1 MPKINRMWIAVLA
14 VTAAIAAL
22 VVASP
27 PAAAEDGVI
36 RIGMTLRMIVENGIK
51 YGQMTRDELLSAN
64 ASGGIN
70 GHKVEVI
77 LLDDECNAQKGV
89 ANANRFIEQDKV
101 HLIVGS
107 ICSSVTLPLVDI
119 TARAQVP
126 QISPT
131 STARPIT
138 EKGSAW
144 IFRAAASERYFAAV
158 HAKYMA
164 EHVGK
169 KVAYIYTTDA
179 AGISFVTAYQ
189 AFMKETYG
197 VEPVFAAQQQETDV
211 DFRSNLL
218 KIKSL
223 QPEVLS
229 LAGQSDAISRIVT
242 QALEVGIPR
251 KVARVSASAASNA
264 PVPETAGDAVIGLIF
279 SAAFVCTDPRPEAQ
293 AFVKLVREKYQVR
306 CPDHDFAQAYQ
317 TALIVKEALKKAD
330 LKLTDASLAA
340 DRTAIRD
347 ALAGIHDFQGV
358 VPGKINFCADPT
370 PQCRDGNRT
379 PILVEYVKGGKEYEM
394 KQLATVTFE
403 PDFGLK
409 K

>member
-1 MPKINRMWIAVLA
+1 MARSATTLA
-14 VTAAIAAL
+14 ALFTAAIISL
-22 VVASP
+22 IASP
-27 PAAAEDGVI
+27 APAAEDGVI

-51 YGQMTRDELLSAN
+51 YGQLTSAELNSIN
-64 ASGGIN
+64 DSGGIN
-70 GHKVEVI
+70 GHKVQVI
-77 LLDDECNAQKGV
+77 LLDDECNAQKGI
-89 ANANRFIEQDKV
+89 ANTNRFIEQDKV

-107 ICSSVTLPLVDI
+107 ICSSVTIPMVDV

-126 QISPT
+126 QITPT
-131 STARPIT
+131 ATARPIT

-144 IFRAAASERYFAAV
+144 IFRNSASERYFAAV
-158 HAKYMA
+158 HAKYLA
-164 EHVGK
+164 ENAGK
-169 KVAYIYTTDA
+169 KVAYLYTTDA
-179 AGISFVTAYQ
+179 AGISFVTQYQ
-189 AFMKETYG
+189 QFMKDTYQ
-197 VEPVFAAQQQETDV
+197 VEPVYSAQQQETDL

-223 QPEVLS
+223 GPDVLA
-229 LAGQSDAISRIVT
+229 LAGQSDSIARIVT

-293 AFVKLVREKYQVR
+293 AFVKLVQEKYQVR
-306 CPDHDFAQAYQ
+306 CPDHDWAQAYS
-317 TALIVKEALKKAD
+317 TAQIVKEALKRAGPK
-330 LKLTDASLAA
+330 LKLTDASLAE

-347 ALAGIHDFQGV
+347 AFASIHDFQGV
-358 VPGKINFCADPT
+358 VPGKISFCADPT

-379 PILVEYVKGGKEYEM
+379 PILVEYTKGGKDYEM
-394 KQLATVTFE
+394 KQLATVTFD

>member
-1 MPKINRMWIAVLA
+1 MARSPKI
-14 VTAAIAAL
+14 IAAL
-22 VVASP
+22 FAAAILAITGA
-27 PAAAEDGVI
+27 PAGAEDGTI
-36 RIGMTLRMIVENGIK
+36 RIGLTFRMIVENGIK
-51 YGQMTRDELLSAN
+51 YGQLTSEELN
-64 ASGGIN
+64 AVNRTGGIN
-70 GHKVEVI
+70 GHKVQVI

-101 HLIVGS
+101 HLIIGS
-107 ICSSVTLPLVDI
+107 ICSSVTLPLVDL
-119 TARAQVP
+119 TTRAQVP

-131 STARPIT
+131 STARAIT

-144 IFRAAASERYFAAV
+144 IFRTAASERYFAAV
-158 HAKYMA
+158 HAKYLA
-164 EHVGK
+164 ENAGK
-169 KVAYIYTTDA
+169 KVAYLYTTDA
-179 AGISFVTAYQ
+179 AGISFVTQYQ
-189 AFMKETYG
+189 QFMKDTYQ
-197 VEPVFAAQQQETDV
+197 VDPVFSAQQQETDV

-223 QPEVLS
+223 APDVLS

-264 PVPETAGDAVIGLIF
+264 PVPETAGDAVVGLIF

-293 AFVKLVREKYQVR
+293 AFVKMVQEKYATR
-306 CPDHDFAQAYQ
+306 CPDHDWAQAYE
-317 TALIVKEALKKAD
+317 TAQIVKAALAKAD
-330 LKLTDASLAA
+330 LKLTDASLAD
-340 DRTAIRD
+340 DRKAIRD

-379 PILVEYVKGGKEYEM
+379 PILVQYTKGGNDYEM
-394 KQLATVTFE
+394 KQLATVTFD

>member
-1 MPKINRMWIAVLA
+1 MARSATTLA
-14 VTAAIAAL
+14 ALCTAAIISL
-22 VVASP
+22 IASP
-27 PAAAEDGVI
+27 APAAEDGVI

-51 YGQMTRDELLSAN
+51 YGQLTSAELNSIN
-64 ASGGIN
+64 DSGGIK
-70 GHKVEVI
+70 GHKVQVI
-77 LLDDECNAQKGV
+77 LLDDECNAQKGI
-89 ANANRFIEQDKV
+89 ANTNRFIEQDKV

-107 ICSSVTLPLVDI
+107 ICSSVTIPMVDV

-126 QISPT
+126 QITPT
-131 STARPIT
+131 ATARPIT

-144 IFRAAASERYFAAV
+144 IFRNSASERYFAAV
-158 HAKYMA
+158 HAKYLA
-164 EHVGK
+164 ENAGK
-169 KVAYIYTTDA
+169 KVAYLYTTDA
-179 AGISFVTAYQ
+179 AGISFVTQYQ
-189 AFMKETYG
+189 QFMKDTYQI
-197 VEPVFAAQQQETDV
+197 EPVYSAQQQETDL

-223 QPEVLS
+223 GPDVLA
-229 LAGQSDAISRIVT
+229 LAGQSDSIARIVT

-279 SAAFVCTDPRPEAQ
+279 SAAFVCADPRPEAQ
-293 AFVKLVREKYQVR
+293 AFVKLVQEKYQVR
-306 CPDHDFAQAYQ
+306 CPDHDWAQAYS
-317 TALIVKEALKKAD
+317 TAQIVKEALKRAGPK
-330 LKLTDASLAA
+330 LKLTDASLAE

-347 ALAGIHDFQGV
+347 AFASIRDFQGV
-358 VPGKINFCADPT
+358 VPGKISFCADPT

-379 PILVEYVKGGKEYEM
+379 PILVEYTKGGKDYEM
-394 KQLATVTFE
+394 KQLATVTFD

>member
-1 MPKINRMWIAVLA
+1 MARSATTFAALF
-14 VTAAIAAL
+14 TAAIISLMAN
-22 VVASP
+22 
-27 PAAAEDGVI
+27 PAPAAEDGVI

-51 YGQMTRDELLSAN
+51 YGQLTSAELNSIN
-64 ASGGIN
+64 DSGGIN
-70 GHKVEVI
+70 GHKVQVI

-89 ANANRFIEQDKV
+89 ANTNRFIEQDKV

-107 ICSSVTLPLVDI
+107 ICSSVTIPMVDI

-126 QISPT
+126 QITPT
-131 STARPIT
+131 ATARPIT

-144 IFRAAASERYFAAV
+144 IFRNSASERYFAAV
-158 HAKYMA
+158 HAKYLA
-164 EHVGK
+164 EHAGK
-169 KVAYIYTTDA
+169 KVAYLYTTDA
-179 AGISFVTAYQ
+179 AGIGFVTQYQ
-189 AFMKETYG
+189 QFMKETYE
-197 VEPVFAAQQQETDV
+197 VEPVYSAQQQETDL

-223 QPEVLS
+223 SPDVLA
-229 LAGQSDAISRIVT
+229 LAGQSDAIARIVT

-293 AFVKLVREKYQVR
+293 AFVKLVQEKYQVR
-306 CPDHDFAQAYQ
+306 CPDHDWAQAYS
-317 TALIVKEALKKAD
+317 TAQIVKEALKRAGPK
-330 LKLTDASLAA
+330 LKLTEASLAE
-340 DRTAIRD
+340 DRTTIRD
-347 ALAGIHDFQGV
+347 AFASIRDFQGV
-358 VPGKINFCADPT
+358 VPGKISFCADPT

-379 PILVEYVKGGKEYEM
+379 PILVEYTKGGKDYEM
-394 KQLATVTFE
+394 KQLATVTFD

>member
-1 MPKINRMWIAVLA
+1 MARSAITLA
-14 VTAAIAAL
+14 ALFTAAIISLSAD
-22 VVASP
+22 
-27 PAAAEDGVI
+27 PAPAAEDGVI

-51 YGQMTRDELLSAN
+51 YGQLTSAELNSIN
-64 ASGGIN
+64 DNGGIN
-70 GHKVEVI
+70 GHKVQVI
-77 LLDDECNAQKGV
+77 LLDDECNAQKGI
-89 ANANRFIEQDKV
+89 ANTNRFIEQDKV

-107 ICSSVTLPLVDI
+107 ICSSVTIPMVDV

-126 QISPT
+126 QITPT
-131 STARPIT
+131 ATARPIT

-144 IFRAAASERYFAAV
+144 IFRNSASERYFAAV
-158 HAKYMA
+158 HAKYLA
-164 EHVGK
+164 ENAGK
-169 KVAYIYTTDA
+169 KVAYLYTTDA
-179 AGISFVTAYQ
+179 AGISFVTQYQQFMKDTYQ
-189 AFMKETYG
+189 A
-197 VEPVFAAQQQETDV
+197 EPVLSAQQQETDL

-223 QPEVLS
+223 SPDVLA
-229 LAGQSDAISRIVT
+229 LAGQSDSIARIVT

-293 AFVKLVREKYQVR
+293 AFVKLVQDKYQVR
-306 CPDHDFAQAYQ
+306 CPDHDWAQAYS
-317 TALIVKEALKKAD
+317 TAQIVKEALKRVGPK
-330 LKLTDASLAA
+330 LKLTDASLAE

-347 ALAGIHDFQGV
+347 AFASIQDFQGV
-358 VPGKINFCADPT
+358 VPGKISFCADPT

-379 PILVEYVKGGKEYEM
+379 PILVQYTKGGKDYEM
-394 KQLATVTFE
+394 KQLATVTFD

>member
-1 MPKINRMWIAVLA
+1 MPRSATTLA
-14 VTAAIAAL
+14 ALCTAAVISLSAN
-22 VVASP
+22 
-27 PAAAEDGVI
+27 PAPAAEDGVI

-51 YGQMTRDELLSAN
+51 YGQLTSAELNSIN
-64 ASGGIN
+64 DSGGIN
-70 GHKVEVI
+70 GHKVQVI

-89 ANANRFIEQDKV
+89 ANTNRFIEQDKV

-107 ICSSVTLPLVDI
+107 ICSSVTIPMVDI

-126 QISPT
+126 QITPT
-131 STARPIT
+131 ATARAIT

-144 IFRAAASERYFAAV
+144 IFRNSASERYFAAV
-158 HAKYMA
+158 HAKYLA
-164 EHVGK
+164 EHAGK
-169 KVAYIYTTDA
+169 KVAYLYTTDA
-179 AGISFVTAYQ
+179 AGISFVTQYQ
-189 AFMKETYG
+189 QFMKDTYE
-197 VEPVFAAQQQETDV
+197 VEPLFSAQQQETDL

-223 QPEVLS
+223 SPDVLA
-229 LAGQSDAISRIVT
+229 LAGQSDAIARIVT

-293 AFVKLVREKYQVR
+293 AFVKLVQEKYQVR
-306 CPDHDFAQAYQ
+306 CPDHDWAQAYS
-317 TALIVKEALKKAD
+317 TAQIVKEALKRAGPN
-330 LKLTDASLAA
+330 LKLTDASLAE

-347 ALAGIHDFQGV
+347 AFASIRDFQGV
-358 VPGKINFCADPT
+358 VPGKISFCADPT

-379 PILVEYVKGGKEYEM
+379 PILVEYTKGGKDYEM
-394 KQLATVTFE
+394 KQLATVTFD

>member
-1 MPKINRMWIAVLA
+1 MPRSATTLAVLCTVA
-14 VTAAIAAL
+14 VISLSAN
-22 VVASP
+22 
-27 PAAAEDGVI
+27 PAPAAEDGVI

-51 YGQMTRDELLSAN
+51 YGQLTSAELNSIN
-64 ASGGIN
+64 DSGGIN
-70 GHKVEVI
+70 GHKVQVI

-89 ANANRFIEQDKV
+89 ANTNRFIEQDKV

-107 ICSSVTLPLVDI
+107 ICSSVTIPMVDI

-126 QISPT
+126 QITPT
-131 STARPIT
+131 ATARAIT

-144 IFRAAASERYFAAV
+144 IFRNSASERYFAAV
-158 HAKYMA
+158 HAKYLA
-164 EHVGK
+164 EHAGK
-169 KVAYIYTTDA
+169 KVAYLYTTDA
-179 AGISFVTAYQ
+179 AGISFVTQYQ
-189 AFMKETYG
+189 QFMKDTYE
-197 VEPVFAAQQQETDV
+197 VEPLFSAQQQETDL

-223 QPEVLS
+223 SPDVLA
-229 LAGQSDAISRIVT
+229 LAGQSDAIARIVT
-242 QALEVGIPR
+242 QALEVGIPP

-293 AFVKLVREKYQVR
+293 AFVKLVQEKYQVR
-306 CPDHDFAQAYQ
+306 CPDHDWAQAYS
-317 TALIVKEALKKAD
+317 TAQIVKEALKRAGPK
-330 LKLTDASLAA
+330 LKLTDASLAE

-347 ALAGIHDFQGV
+347 AFASIRDFQGV
-358 VPGKINFCADPT
+358 VPGKISFCADPT

-379 PILVEYVKGGKEYEM
+379 PILVEYTKGGKDYEM
-394 KQLATVTFE
+394 KQLATVTFD

>member
-1 MPKINRMWIAVLA
+1 MPRSATTLA
-14 VTAAIAAL
+14 ALFTAAISSLVAA
-22 VVASP
+22 
-27 PAAAEDGVI
+27 PAPAAEDGVI

-51 YGQMTRDELLSAN
+51 YGQLTSAELNSIN
-64 ASGGIN
+64 DSGGIN
-70 GHKVEVI
+70 GHKVQVI

-89 ANANRFIEQDKV
+89 ANTNRFIEQDKV

-107 ICSSVTLPLVDI
+107 ICSSVTLPMVDI

-126 QISPT
+126 QITPT
-131 STARPIT
+131 ATARAIT

-144 IFRAAASERYFAAV
+144 IFRNSASERYFAAV
-158 HAKYMA
+158 HAKYLA
-164 EHVGK
+164 EHAGK
-169 KVAYIYTTDA
+169 KVAYLYTTDA
-179 AGISFVTAYQ
+179 AGASFVTQYQ
-189 AFMKETYG
+189 QFMKDTYQ
-197 VEPVFAAQQQETDV
+197 VEPVFSAQQQETDL
-211 DFRSNLL
+211 DFRANLL

-223 QPEVLS
+223 SPDVLA
-229 LAGQSDAISRIVT
+229 LAGQSDSIARIVT

-293 AFVKLVREKYQVR
+293 AFVKLVQEKYQVR
-306 CPDHDFAQAYQ
+306 CPDHDWAQAYS
-317 TALIVKEALKKAD
+317 TAQIVKEALKRAGPK
-330 LKLTDASLAA
+330 LKLTDASLTE

-347 ALAGIHDFQGV
+347 AFSSIRDFQGV
-358 VPGKINFCADPT
+358 VPGKISFCADPT

-379 PILVEYVKGGKEYEM
+379 PILVEYTKGGKDYEM
-394 KQLATVTFE
+394 KQLATVTFD

>member
-1 MPKINRMWIAVLA
+1 MPRLA
-14 VTAAIAAL
+14 TTLAAL
-22 VVASP
+22 FTAVIISSMAD
-27 PAAAEDGVI
+27 PAPAAEDGVI

-51 YGQMTRDELLSAN
+51 YGQLTSAELNSIN
-64 ASGGIN
+64 DSGGIN
-70 GHKVEVI
+70 GHKVQVI

-89 ANANRFIEQDKV
+89 ANTNRFIEQDKV

-107 ICSSVTLPLVDI
+107 ICSSVTIPMVDI

-126 QISPT
+126 QITPT
-131 STARPIT
+131 ATARPIT

-144 IFRAAASERYFAAV
+144 IFRNSASERYFAAV
-158 HAKYMA
+158 HAKYLA
-164 EHVGK
+164 EHAGK
-169 KVAYIYTTDA
+169 KVAYLCTTDA
-179 AGISFVTAYQ
+179 AGISFVTQYQ
-189 AFMKETYG
+189 QYMKDTYE
-197 VEPVFAAQQQETDV
+197 VDPVFSAQQQETDL

-223 QPEVLS
+223 GPDVLA
-229 LAGQSDAISRIVT
+229 LAGQSDAIARIVT

-293 AFVKLVREKYQVR
+293 AFVKLVQEKYQVR
-306 CPDHDFAQAYQ
+306 CPDHDWAQAYS
-317 TALIVKEALKKAD
+317 TAQIVKEALKRAGPN
-330 LKLTDASLAA
+330 LKLTDASLAE

-347 ALAGIHDFQGV
+347 AFASIHDFQGV
-358 VPGKINFCADPT
+358 VPGKISFCADPT

-379 PILVEYVKGGKEYEM
+379 PILVEYTKGGKDYEM
-394 KQLATVTFE
+394 KQLATVTFD

>member
-1 MPKINRMWIAVLA
+1 MRRSASILCVLS
-14 VTAAIAAL
+14 TAAIICL
-22 VVASP
+22 MASP
-27 PAAAEDGVI
+27 APAAEDGVI

-51 YGQMTRDELLSAN
+51 YGQLTLAELNSIN
-64 ASGGIN
+64 DSGGIN
-70 GHKVEVI
+70 GHKVQVI

-89 ANANRFIEQDKV
+89 ANTNRFIEQDKV

-107 ICSSVTLPLVDI
+107 ICSSVTLPMVDI

-126 QISPT
+126 QITPT
-131 STARPIT
+131 ATARAIT

-144 IFRAAASERYFAAV
+144 IFRNSASERYFAAV
-158 HAKYMA
+158 HAKYLA
-164 EHVGK
+164 EHAGK
-169 KVAYIYTTDA
+169 KVAYLYTTDA
-179 AGISFVTAYQ
+179 AGISFVTQYQ
-189 AFMKETYG
+189 QYMKDTYE
-197 VEPVFAAQQQETDV
+197 VDPVFSAQQQETDL

-223 QPEVLS
+223 GPDVLA
-229 LAGQSDAISRIVT
+229 LAGQSDAIARIVT

-293 AFVKLVREKYQVR
+293 AFVKLVQEKYQVR
-306 CPDHDFAQAYQ
+306 CPDHDWAQAYS
-317 TALIVKEALKKAD
+317 TAQIVKEALKRAGPN
-330 LKLTDASLAA
+330 LKLTDASLAE

-347 ALAGIHDFQGV
+347 AFASIHDFQGV
-358 VPGKINFCADPT
+358 VPGKISFCADPT

-379 PILVEYVKGGKEYEM
+379 PILVEYTKGGKDYEM
-394 KQLATVTFE
+394 KQLATVTFD

>member
-1 MPKINRMWIAVLA
+1 MRRAASILGALSTAVISCLMA
-14 VTAAIAAL
+14 NPA
-22 VVASP
+22 
-27 PAAAEDGVI
+27 PAAEEGVI

-51 YGQMTRDELLSAN
+51 YGQLTLAELN
-64 ASGGIN
+64 AINDSGGIN
-70 GHKVEVI
+70 GHKVQVI

-89 ANANRFIEQDKV
+89 ANTNRFIEQDKV

-107 ICSSVTLPLVDI
+107 ICSSVTLPMVDI

-126 QISPT
+126 QITPT
-131 STARPIT
+131 ATARAIT

-144 IFRAAASERYFAAV
+144 IFRNSASERYFAAV
-158 HAKYMA
+158 HAKYLA
-164 EHVGK
+164 EHAGK
-169 KVAYIYTTDA
+169 KVAYLYTTDA
-179 AGISFVTAYQ
+179 AGISFVTQYQ
-189 AFMKETYG
+189 QYMKDTYE
-197 VEPVFAAQQQETDV
+197 VDPVFSAQQQETDL

-223 QPEVLS
+223 GPDVLA
-229 LAGQSDAISRIVT
+229 LAGQSDAIARIVT

-293 AFVKLVREKYQVR
+293 AFVKLVQEKYQVR
-306 CPDHDFAQAYQ
+306 CPDHDWAQAYS
-317 TALIVKEALKKAD
+317 TAQIVKEALKRAGPK
-330 LKLTDASLAA
+330 LKLTDASLAE

-347 ALAGIHDFQGV
+347 AFASIHDFQGV
-358 VPGKINFCADPT
+358 VPGKISFCADPT

-379 PILVEYVKGGKEYEM
+379 PILVEYTKGGKDYEM
-394 KQLATVTFE
+394 KQLATVTFD

>member
-1 MPKINRMWIAVLA
+1 MRRAASILGALSTAVISCLMA
-14 VTAAIAAL
+14 NPA
-22 VVASP
+22 
-27 PAAAEDGVI
+27 PAAEEGVI

-51 YGQMTRDELLSAN
+51 YGQLTLAELN
-64 ASGGIN
+64 AINDSGGIN
-70 GHKVEVI
+70 GHKVQVI

-89 ANANRFIEQDKV
+89 ANTNRFIEQDKV

-107 ICSSVTLPLVDI
+107 ICSSVTLPMVDI

-126 QISPT
+126 QITPT
-131 STARPIT
+131 ATARAIT

-144 IFRAAASERYFAAV
+144 IFRNSASERYFAAV
-158 HAKYMA
+158 HAKYLA
-164 EHVGK
+164 EHAGK
-169 KVAYIYTTDA
+169 KVAYLYTTDA
-179 AGISFVTAYQ
+179 AGISFVTQYQ
-189 AFMKETYG
+189 QYMKDTYE
-197 VEPVFAAQQQETDV
+197 VDPVFSAQQQETDL

-223 QPEVLS
+223 GPDVLA
-229 LAGQSDAISRIVT
+229 LAGQSDAIARIVT

-293 AFVKLVREKYQVR
+293 AFVKLVQEKYQDC
-306 CPDHDFAQAYQ
+306 CPDHDWAQAYS
-317 TALIVKEALKKAD
+317 TAQIVKEALKRAGPK
-330 LKLTDASLAA
+330 LKLTDASLAE

-347 ALAGIHDFQGV
+347 AFASIHDFQGV
-358 VPGKINFCADPT
+358 VPGKVSFCADPT
-370 PQCRDGNRT
+370 AQCRDGNRT
-379 PILVEYVKGGKEYEM
+379 PILVEYTKGGKDYEM
-394 KQLATVTFE
+394 KQLATVTFD

>member
-1 MPKINRMWIAVLA
+1 MPRSATTLA
-14 VTAAIAAL
+14 ALFTAAVISLSAN
-22 VVASP
+22 
-27 PAAAEDGVI
+27 PAPAAEDGVI

-51 YGQMTRDELLSAN
+51 YGQLTSAELNSIN
-64 ASGGIN
+64 DSGGIN
-70 GHKVEVI
+70 GHKVQVI

-89 ANANRFIEQDKV
+89 ANTNRFIEQDKV

-107 ICSSVTLPLVDI
+107 ICSSVTLPMVDI

-126 QISPT
+126 QITPT
-131 STARPIT
+131 ATARAIT

-144 IFRAAASERYFAAV
+144 IFRNSASERYFAAV
-158 HAKYMA
+158 HAKYLA
-164 EHVGK
+164 EHAGK
-169 KVAYIYTTDA
+169 KVAYLYTTDA
-179 AGISFVTAYQ
+179 AGISFVTQYQ
-189 AFMKETYG
+189 QFMKDTYE
-197 VEPVFAAQQQETDV
+197 VEPLFSAQQQETDL

-223 QPEVLS
+223 SPDVLA
-229 LAGQSDAISRIVT
+229 LAGQSDAIARIVT
-242 QALEVGIPR
+242 QALEVGIPP

-293 AFVKLVREKYQVR
+293 AFVKLVQEKYQVR
-306 CPDHDFAQAYQ
+306 CPDHDWAQAYS
-317 TALIVKEALKKAD
+317 TAQIVKEALKRAGPK
-330 LKLTDASLAA
+330 LKLTDASLAE

-347 ALAGIHDFQGV
+347 AFASIRDFQGV
-358 VPGKINFCADPT
+358 VPGKISFCADPT

-379 PILVEYVKGGKEYEM
+379 PILVEYTKGGKDYEM
-394 KQLATVTFE
+394 KQLATVTFD

>member
-1 MPKINRMWIAVLA
+1 MPRSTTNIAA
-14 VTAAIAAL
+14 VFAAAIISLSANPA
-22 VVASP
+22 
-27 PAAAEDGVI
+27 AAAEDGVI

-51 YGQMTRDELLSAN
+51 YGQLTLAELKSIN
-64 ASGGIN
+64 DSGGIN
-70 GHKVEVI
+70 GHKVQVT

-89 ANANRFIEQDKV
+89 ANTNRFIEQDKV

-107 ICSSVTLPLVDI
+107 ICSSVTLPMVDI

-126 QISPT
+126 QITPT
-131 STARPIT
+131 ATARAIT

-144 IFRAAASERYFAAV
+144 IFRNSASERYFAAV
-158 HAKYMA
+158 HAKYLA
-164 EHVGK
+164 EHAGK
-169 KVAYIYTTDA
+169 KVAYLYTTDA
-179 AGISFVTAYQ
+179 AGSSFVTQYQ
-189 AFMKETYG
+189 QFMKDTYE
-197 VEPVFAAQQQETDV
+197 VEPVFSAQQQETDL

-223 QPEVLS
+223 SPDVLA
-229 LAGQSDAISRIVT
+229 LAGQSDAIARIVT

-293 AFVKLVREKYQVR
+293 AFVKLVQEKYQVR
-306 CPDHDFAQAYQ
+306 CPDHDWAQAYS
-317 TALIVKEALKKAD
+317 TAQIVKEALKRAGPK
-330 LKLTDASLAA
+330 LKLTDASLAE

-347 ALAGIHDFQGV
+347 AFAGIRDFQGV
-358 VPGKINFCADPT
+358 VPGKISFCADPT

-379 PILVEYVKGGKEYEM
+379 PILVEYTKGGKDYEM
-394 KQLATVTFE
+394 KQLATVTFD

>member
-1 MPKINRMWIAVLA
+1 MARLLAVLA
-14 VTAAIAAL
+14 AVA
-22 VVASP
+22 VVVLPVLSG
-27 PAAAEDGVI
+27 PAMAEDGVI
-36 RIGMTLRMIVENGIK
+36 RIGMTLRMIVENGLK
-51 YGQMTRDELLSAN
+51 YGRLTYEELDGLN
-64 ASGGIN
+64 KTGGIN
-70 GHKVEVI
+70 GHKLQVI

-89 ANANRFIEQDKV
+89 ANANRFIEQDRV
-101 HLIVGS
+101 HLIIGS
-107 ICSSVTLPLVDI
+107 ICSSVTLPMVDL

-131 STARPIT
+131 STARAIT

-144 IFRAAASERYFAAV
+144 IFRTAASERYFAAV
-158 HAKYMA
+158 HAKYLS
-164 EHVGK
+164 EHAGK
-169 KVAYIYTTDA
+169 KVAYLYTTDA
-179 AGISFVTAYQ
+179 AGTSFVTQYQ
-189 AFMKETYG
+189 QFMKDTYQ
-197 VEPVFAAQQQETDV
+197 VDPIFSAQQQETDV

-223 QPEVLS
+223 GPEVLA
-229 LAGQSDAISRIVT
+229 LAGQSDAISRIIT

-293 AFVKLVREKYQVR
+293 AFVKMVQEKYATR
-306 CPDHDFAQAYQ
+306 CPDHDWAQAYE
-317 TALIVKEALKKAD
+317 TAQIVKAALAKAN
-330 LKLTDASLAA
+330 LKLTDGSLAE

-347 ALAGIHDFQGV
+347 ALAGIRDFQGV

-379 PILVEYVKGGKEYEM
+379 PILVEYTKGGKDYEM
-394 KQLATVTFE
+394 KQLATVTFD

>member
-1 MPKINRMWIAVLA
+1 MARSATTLA
-14 VTAAIAAL
+14 ALFTAAIISL
-22 VVASP
+22 IASP
-27 PAAAEDGVI
+27 APAAEDGVI

-51 YGQMTRDELLSAN
+51 YGQLTSAELNSIN
-64 ASGGIN
+64 DSGGIN
-70 GHKVEVI
+70 GHKVQVI
-77 LLDDECNAQKGV
+77 LLDDECNAQKGI
-89 ANANRFIEQDKV
+89 ANTNRFIEQDKV

-107 ICSSVTLPLVDI
+107 ICSSVTIPMVDV

-126 QISPT
+126 QITPT
-131 STARPIT
+131 ATARPIT

-144 IFRAAASERYFAAV
+144 IFRNSASERYFAAV
-158 HAKYMA
+158 HAKYLA
-164 EHVGK
+164 ENAGK
-169 KVAYIYTTDA
+169 KVAYLYTTDA
-179 AGISFVTAYQ
+179 AGISFVTQYQ
-189 AFMKETYG
+189 QFMKDTYQ
-197 VEPVFAAQQQETDV
+197 VEPVYSAQQQETDL

-223 QPEVLS
+223 GPDVLA
-229 LAGQSDAISRIVT
+229 LAGQSDSIARIVT

-293 AFVKLVREKYQVR
+293 AFVKLVQEKYQVR
-306 CPDHDFAQAYQ
+306 CPDHDWAQAYS
-317 TALIVKEALKKAD
+317 TAQIVKEALKRAGPK
-330 LKLTDASLAA
+330 LKLTDASLAE

-347 ALAGIHDFQGV
+347 AFAGIHDFQGV
-358 VPGKINFCADPT
+358 VPGKISFCADPT

-379 PILVEYVKGGKEYEM
+379 PILVEYTKGGKDYEM
-394 KQLATVTFE
+394 KQLATVTFD

>member
-1 MPKINRMWIAVLA
+1 MPRSATTLA
-14 VTAAIAAL
+14 ALFTAAVISLSAN
-22 VVASP
+22 
-27 PAAAEDGVI
+27 PAPAAEDGVI

-51 YGQMTRDELLSAN
+51 YGQLTLAELN
-64 ASGGIN
+64 AINDSGGIN
-70 GHKVEVI
+70 GHKVQVT

-89 ANANRFIEQDKV
+89 ANTNRFIEQDKV

-107 ICSSVTLPLVDI
+107 ICSSVTLPMVDI

-126 QISPT
+126 QITPT
-131 STARPIT
+131 ATARAIT

-144 IFRAAASERYFAAV
+144 IFRNSASERYFAAV
-158 HAKYMA
+158 HAKYLA
-164 EHVGK
+164 EHAGK
-169 KVAYIYTTDA
+169 KVAYLYTTDA
-179 AGISFVTAYQ
+179 AGSSFVTQYQ
-189 AFMKETYG
+189 QFMKDTYE
-197 VEPVFAAQQQETDV
+197 VDPVFSAQQQETDL

-218 KIKSL
+218 KVKSL
-223 QPEVLS
+223 SPDVLA
-229 LAGQSDAISRIVT
+229 LAGQSDAIARIVT

-293 AFVKLVREKYQVR
+293 AFVKLVQEKYQVR
-306 CPDHDFAQAYQ
+306 CPDHDWAQAYS
-317 TALIVKEALKKAD
+317 TAQIVKEALKRAGPK
-330 LKLTDASLAA
+330 LKLTDASLAE
-340 DRTAIRD
+340 DRAAIRD
-347 ALAGIHDFQGV
+347 AFAGIRDFQGV
-358 VPGKINFCADPT
+358 VPGKISFCADPT

-379 PILVEYVKGGKEYEM
+379 PILVEYTKGGKDYEM
-394 KQLATVTFE
+394 KQLATVTFD

>member
-1 MPKINRMWIAVLA
+1 MAQKTNILAGLIGAAVL
-14 VTAAIAAL
+14 VLAAPCA
-22 VVASP
+22 

-51 YGQMTRDELLSAN
+51 YGQMTRDELLSVN
-64 ASGGIN
+64 AAGGIN

-101 HLIVGS
+101 HLIIGS

-119 TARAQVP
+119 TARAGVP

-131 STARPIT
+131 STARAIT

-158 HAKYMA
+158 HAKYLA
-164 EHVGK
+164 ENVGK
-169 KVAYIYTTDA
+169 KVAYLYTTDA
-179 AGISFVTAYQ
+179 AGISFATAYQ
-189 AFMKETYG
+189 AFMKETYS
-197 VEPVFAAQQQETDV
+197 VEPLFSAQQQETDA

-223 QPEVLS
+223 QPEVLA
-229 LAGQSDAISRIVT
+229 LAGQSDAISRIIT

-293 AFVKLVREKYQVR
+293 AFVKLVLEKYQVR

-317 TALIVKEALKKAD
+317 TALIVKAALAKAD
-330 LKLTDASLAA
+330 LKLTEASLAA

-347 ALAGIHDFQGV
+347 ALAGIHDFTGV

>member
-1 MPKINRMWIAVLA
+1 MPRSAKITLLV
-14 VTAAIAAL
+14 AAL
-22 VVASP
+22 FGLSINVAR
-27 PAAAEDGVI
+27 AEDGVI

-51 YGQMTRDELLSAN
+51 YGQMTRDELLGIN
-64 ASGGIN
+64 AAGGIN

-119 TARAQVP
+119 TARAGVP

-158 HAKYMA
+158 HAKYLA
-164 EHVGK
+164 ENVGK
-169 KVAYIYTTDA
+169 KVAYLYTTDA

-189 AFMKETYG
+189 AFMKDTYG
-197 VEPVFAAQQQETDV
+197 VDPVFTAQQQETDV

-223 QPEVLS
+223 QPEVLA

-242 QALEVGIPR
+242 QALETGIPR

-264 PVPETAGDAVIGLIF
+264 PVPETAGDAVVGLIF

-317 TALIVKEALKKAD
+317 TALIVKAALAKAD

-347 ALAGIHDFQGV
+347 ALAGIRDFQGV

-379 PILVEYVKGGKEYEM
+379 PILVEYVKGGKDYEM
-394 KQLATVTFE
+394 KQLATVTFD

>member
-1 MPKINRMWIAVLA
+1 MRRSASILGVLS
-14 VTAAIAAL
+14 TAAIICL
-22 VVASP
+22 MASP
-27 PAAAEDGVI
+27 APAAEDGVI

-51 YGQMTRDELLSAN
+51 YGQLTLAELNSIN
-64 ASGGIN
+64 DSGGIN
-70 GHKVEVI
+70 GHKVQVI

-89 ANANRFIEQDKV
+89 ANTNRFIEQDKV

-107 ICSSVTLPLVDI
+107 ICSSVTLPMVDI

-126 QISPT
+126 QITPT
-131 STARPIT
+131 ATARAIT

-144 IFRAAASERYFAAV
+144 IFRNSASERYFAAV
-158 HAKYMA
+158 HAKYLA
-164 EHVGK
+164 EHAGK
-169 KVAYIYTTDA
+169 KVAYLYTTDA
-179 AGISFVTAYQ
+179 AGISFVTQYQ
-189 AFMKETYG
+189 QYMKDTYE
-197 VEPVFAAQQQETDV
+197 VDPVFSAQQQETDL

-223 QPEVLS
+223 GPDVLA
-229 LAGQSDAISRIVT
+229 LAGQSDAIARIVT
-242 QALEVGIPR
+242 HALEVGIPR
-251 KVARVSASAASNA
+251 NVARVSASAASNA

-293 AFVKLVREKYQVR
+293 AFVKLVQEKYQVR
-306 CPDHDFAQAYQ
+306 CPDHDWAQAYS
-317 TALIVKEALKKAD
+317 TAQIVKEALKRAGPN
-330 LKLTDASLAA
+330 LKLTDASLAE

-347 ALAGIHDFQGV
+347 AFASIHDFQGV
-358 VPGKINFCADPT
+358 VPGKISFCADPT

-379 PILVEYVKGGKEYEM
+379 PILVEYTKGGKDYEM
-394 KQLATVTFE
+394 KQLATVTFD

>member
-1 MPKINRMWIAVLA
+1 MARSATILA
-14 VTAAIAAL
+14 ALFTAAIISL
-22 VVASP
+22 MTN
-27 PAAAEDGVI
+27 PAPAAEDGVI

-51 YGQMTRDELLSAN
+51 YGQLTSAELNSIN
-64 ASGGIN
+64 DSGGIN
-70 GHKVEVI
+70 GHKVQVI

-89 ANANRFIEQDKV
+89 ANTNRFIEQDRV

-107 ICSSVTLPLVDI
+107 ICSSVTIPMVDI

-126 QISPT
+126 QITPT
-131 STARPIT
+131 ATARPIT

-144 IFRAAASERYFAAV
+144 IFRNSASERYFAAV
-158 HAKYMA
+158 HAKYLA
-164 EHVGK
+164 EHAGK
-169 KVAYIYTTDA
+169 KVAYLYTTDA
-179 AGISFVTAYQ
+179 AGISFVTQYQ
-189 AFMKETYG
+189 QFMKETYE
-197 VEPVFAAQQQETDV
+197 VEPVYSAQQQETDL

-223 QPEVLS
+223 SPDVLA
-229 LAGQSDAISRIVT
+229 LAGQSDAIARIVT

-293 AFVKLVREKYQVR
+293 AFVKLVQEKYQVR
-306 CPDHDFAQAYQ
+306 CPDHDWAQAYS
-317 TALIVKEALKKAD
+317 TAQIVKEALKRAGPK
-330 LKLTDASLAA
+330 LKLTDASLAE

-347 ALAGIHDFQGV
+347 AFAGIRDFQGV
-358 VPGKINFCADPT
+358 VPGKISFCADPT

-379 PILVEYVKGGKEYEM
+379 PILVEYTKGGKDYEM
-394 KQLATVTFE
+394 KQLATVTFD

>member
-1 MPKINRMWIAVLA
+1 MARSPKI
-14 VTAAIAAL
+14 IAAL
-22 VVASP
+22 FAAAILATTGASVG
-27 PAAAEDGVI
+27 AEDGTI
-36 RIGMTLRMIVENGIK
+36 RIGLTFRMIVENGIK
-51 YGQMTRDELLSAN
+51 YGQLTSEELN
-64 ASGGIN
+64 AVNRTGGIN
-70 GHKVEVI
+70 GHKVQVI

-101 HLIVGS
+101 HLIIGS
-107 ICSSVTLPLVDI
+107 ICSSVTLPLVDL
-119 TARAQVP
+119 TTRAQVP

-131 STARPIT
+131 STARAIT

-144 IFRAAASERYFAAV
+144 IFRTAASERYFAAV
-158 HAKYMA
+158 HAKYLA
-164 EHVGK
+164 ENVGK
-169 KVAYIYTTDA
+169 KVAYLYTTDA
-179 AGISFVTAYQ
+179 AGISFVTQYQ
-189 AFMKETYG
+189 QFMKDTYQ
-197 VEPVFAAQQQETDV
+197 VDPVFSAQQQETDV

-223 QPEVLS
+223 TPDVLS

-242 QALEVGIPR
+242 QAREVGIPR

-264 PVPETAGDAVIGLIF
+264 PVPETAGDAVVGLIF

-293 AFVKLVREKYQVR
+293 AFVKMVQEKYATR
-306 CPDHDFAQAYQ
+306 CPDHDWAQAYE
-317 TALIVKEALKKAD
+317 TAQIVKAALAKAD
-330 LKLTDASLAA
+330 LKLTDASLAD
-340 DRTAIRD
+340 DRKAIRD
-347 ALAGIHDFQGV
+347 ALAEIHDFQGV

-379 PILVEYVKGGKEYEM
+379 PILVQYTKGGKDYEM
-394 KQLATVTFE
+394 KQLATVTFD

>member
-1 MPKINRMWIAVLA
+1 MRRSASILCVLS
-14 VTAAIAAL
+14 TAAIICL
-22 VVASP
+22 MASP
-27 PAAAEDGVI
+27 APAAEDGVI

-51 YGQMTRDELLSAN
+51 YGQLTLAELNSIN
-64 ASGGIN
+64 DSGGIN
-70 GHKVEVI
+70 GHKVQVI

-89 ANANRFIEQDKV
+89 ANTNRFIEQDKV

-107 ICSSVTLPLVDI
+107 ICSSVTLPMVDI

-126 QISPT
+126 QITPT
-131 STARPIT
+131 ATARAIT

-144 IFRAAASERYFAAV
+144 IFRNSASERYFAAV
-158 HAKYMA
+158 HAKYLA
-164 EHVGK
+164 EHAGK
-169 KVAYIYTTDA
+169 KVAYLYTTDA
-179 AGISFVTAYQ
+179 AGISFVTQYQ
-189 AFMKETYG
+189 QYMKDTYE
-197 VEPVFAAQQQETDV
+197 VDPVFSAQQQETDL

-223 QPEVLS
+223 GPDVLA
-229 LAGQSDAISRIVT
+229 LAGQSDAIARIVT

-293 AFVKLVREKYQVR
+293 AFVKLVQEKYQVR
-306 CPDHDFAQAYQ
+306 CPDHDWAQAYS
-317 TALIVKEALKKAD
+317 TAQIVKEALKRAGPK
-330 LKLTDASLAA
+330 LKLTDASLAE

-347 ALAGIHDFQGV
+347 AFASIHDFQGV
-358 VPGKINFCADPT
+358 VPGKISFCADPT

-379 PILVEYVKGGKEYEM
+379 PILVEYTKGGKDYEM
-394 KQLATVTFE
+394 KQLATVTFD

>member
-1 MPKINRMWIAVLA
+1 M
-14 VTAAIAAL
+14 
-22 VVASP
+22 ASP
-27 PAAAEDGVI
+27 APAAEDGVI

-51 YGQMTRDELLSAN
+51 YGQLTLAELNSIN
-64 ASGGIN
+64 DSGGIN
-70 GHKVEVI
+70 GHKVQVI

-89 ANANRFIEQDKV
+89 ANTNRFIEQDKV

-107 ICSSVTLPLVDI
+107 ICSSVTLPMVDI

-126 QISPT
+126 QITPT
-131 STARPIT
+131 ATARAIT

-144 IFRAAASERYFAAV
+144 IFRNSASERYFAAV
-158 HAKYMA
+158 HAKYLA
-164 EHVGK
+164 EHAGK
-169 KVAYIYTTDA
+169 KVAYLYTTDA
-179 AGISFVTAYQ
+179 AGISFVTQYQ
-189 AFMKETYG
+189 QYMKDTYE
-197 VEPVFAAQQQETDV
+197 VDPVFSAQQQETDL

-223 QPEVLS
+223 GPDVLA
-229 LAGQSDAISRIVT
+229 LAGQSDAIARIVT

-293 AFVKLVREKYQVR
+293 AFVKLVQEKYQVR
-306 CPDHDFAQAYQ
+306 CPDHDWAQAYS
-317 TALIVKEALKKAD
+317 TAQIVKEALKRAGPN
-330 LKLTDASLAA
+330 LKLTDASLAE

-347 ALAGIHDFQGV
+347 AFASIHDFQGV
-358 VPGKINFCADPT
+358 VPGKISFCADPT

-379 PILVEYVKGGKEYEM
+379 PILVEYTKGGKDYEM
-394 KQLATVTFE
+394 KQLATVTFD

>member
-1 MPKINRMWIAVLA
+1 MRRSASILGVLS
-14 VTAAIAAL
+14 TAAIICL
-22 VVASP
+22 MASP
-27 PAAAEDGVI
+27 APAAEDGVI

-51 YGQMTRDELLSAN
+51 YGQLTLAELNSIN
-64 ASGGIN
+64 DSGGIN
-70 GHKVEVI
+70 GHKVQVI

-89 ANANRFIEQDKV
+89 ANTNRFIEQDKV

-107 ICSSVTLPLVDI
+107 ICSSVTLPMVDI

-126 QISPT
+126 QITPT
-131 STARPIT
+131 ATARAIT

-144 IFRAAASERYFAAV
+144 IFRNSASERYFAAV
-158 HAKYMA
+158 HAKYLA
-164 EHVGK
+164 EHAGK
-169 KVAYIYTTDA
+169 KVAYLYTTDA
-179 AGISFVTAYQ
+179 AGISFVTQYQ
-189 AFMKETYG
+189 QYMKDTYE
-197 VEPVFAAQQQETDV
+197 VDPVFSAQQQETDL

-223 QPEVLS
+223 SPDVLA
-229 LAGQSDAISRIVT
+229 LAGQSDAIARIVT

-293 AFVKLVREKYQVR
+293 AFVKLVQEKYQVR
-306 CPDHDFAQAYQ
+306 CPDHDWAQAYS
-317 TALIVKEALKKAD
+317 TAQIVKEALKRAGPK
-330 LKLTDASLAA
+330 LKLTDASLAE

-347 ALAGIHDFQGV
+347 AFASIHDFQGV
-358 VPGKINFCADPT
+358 VPGKISFCADPT

-379 PILVEYVKGGKEYEM
+379 PILVEYTKGGKDYEM
-394 KQLATVTFE
+394 KQLATVTFD
-403 PDFGLK
+403 PDFGLRK
-409 K
+409 

>member
-1 MPKINRMWIAVLA
+1 MARLPTI
-14 VTAAIAAL
+14 IAAL
-22 VVASP
+22 FAAAILAKTGA
-27 PAAAEDGVI
+27 PAGAEDGTI
-36 RIGMTLRMIVENGIK
+36 RIGVTFRMIVENGIK
-51 YGQMTRDELLSAN
+51 YGQLTSEELN
-64 ASGGIN
+64 AVNRTGGIN
-70 GHKVEVI
+70 GHKVQVI

-101 HLIVGS
+101 HLIIGS
-107 ICSSVTLPLVDI
+107 ICSSVTLPLVDL
-119 TARAQVP
+119 TTRAQVP

-131 STARPIT
+131 STARAIT

-144 IFRAAASERYFAAV
+144 IFRTAASERYFAAV
-158 HAKYMA
+158 HAKYLA
-164 EHVGK
+164 ENVGK
-169 KVAYIYTTDA
+169 KVAYLYTTDA
-179 AGISFVTAYQ
+179 AGISFVTQYQ
-189 AFMKETYG
+189 QFMKDTYQ
-197 VEPVFAAQQQETDV
+197 VDPVFSAQQQETDV

-223 QPEVLS
+223 APDVLS

-264 PVPETAGDAVIGLIF
+264 PVPETAGDAVVGLIF

-293 AFVKLVREKYQVR
+293 AFVKMVQEKYATR
-306 CPDHDFAQAYQ
+306 CPDHDWAQAYE
-317 TALIVKEALKKAD
+317 TAQIVKAALARAD
-330 LKLTDASLAA
+330 LKLTEASLAD
-340 DRTAIRD
+340 DRKAIRD

-379 PILVEYVKGGKEYEM
+379 PILVQYTKGGKDYEM
-394 KQLATVTFE
+394 KQLATVTFD

>member
-1 MPKINRMWIAVLA
+1 MRRSASILGVLS
-14 VTAAIAAL
+14 TAAIICL
-22 VVASP
+22 MASP
-27 PAAAEDGVI
+27 APAAEDGVI

-51 YGQMTRDELLSAN
+51 YGQLTLAELNSIN
-64 ASGGIN
+64 DSGGIN
-70 GHKVEVI
+70 GHKVQVI

-89 ANANRFIEQDKV
+89 ANTNRFIEQDKV

-107 ICSSVTLPLVDI
+107 ICSSVTLPMVDI

-126 QISPT
+126 QITPT
-131 STARPIT
+131 ATARAIT

-144 IFRAAASERYFAAV
+144 IFRNSASERYFAAV
-158 HAKYMA
+158 HAKYLA
-164 EHVGK
+164 EHAGK
-169 KVAYIYTTDA
+169 KVAYLYTTDA
-179 AGISFVTAYQ
+179 AGISFVTQYQ
-189 AFMKETYG
+189 QYMKDTYE
-197 VEPVFAAQQQETDV
+197 VDPVFSAQQQETDL

-223 QPEVLS
+223 GPDVLA
-229 LAGQSDAISRIVT
+229 LAGQSDAIARIVT

-293 AFVKLVREKYQVR
+293 AFVKLVQEKYQVR
-306 CPDHDFAQAYQ
+306 CPDHDWAQAYS
-317 TALIVKEALKKAD
+317 TAQIVKEALKRAGPK
-330 LKLTDASLAA
+330 LKLTDASLAE

-347 ALAGIHDFQGV
+347 AFASIHDFQGV
-358 VPGKINFCADPT
+358 VPGKISFCADPT

-379 PILVEYVKGGKEYEM
+379 PILVEYTKGGKDYEM
-394 KQLATVTFE
+394 KQLATVTFD

>member
-1 MPKINRMWIAVLA
+1 MTQTFKML
-14 VTAAIAAL
+14 AAL
-22 VVASP
+22 VGTAIVALAVPP

-51 YGQMTRDELLSAN
+51 YGQLTRDELLGVN
-64 ASGGIN
+64 AAGGIN

-77 LLDDECNAQKGV
+77 LLDDECNSQKGV
-89 ANANRFIEQDKV
+89 ANTNRFIEQDKV

-107 ICSSVTLPLVDI
+107 ICSSVTLPMVDI

-126 QISPT
+126 QITPT
-131 STARPIT
+131 ATARTIT

-144 IFRAAASERYFAAV
+144 IFRNSASERYFAAV
-158 HAKYMA
+158 HAKYLA

-169 KVAYIYTTDA
+169 KVAYLYTTDA

-189 AFMKETYG
+189 QFMKDTYG
-197 VEPVFAAQQQETDV
+197 VEPVFSAQQQETDV

-223 QPEVLS
+223 GPEVLA

-242 QALEVGIPR
+242 QALETGIPR

-264 PVPETAGDAVIGLIF
+264 PVPETAGDAVVGLIF

-293 AFVKLVREKYQVR
+293 AFVKMVQEKYQVR

-317 TALIVKEALKKAD
+317 TALIVKAALAKAD
-330 LKLTDASLAA
+330 LKLTEASLAA

>member
-1 MPKINRMWIAVLA
+1 MAHSAKV
-14 VTAAIAAL
+14 IAAL
-22 VVASP
+22 LAAAILAIMASP
-27 PAAAEDGVI
+27 TKAEDGTI
-36 RIGMTLRMIVENGIK
+36 RIGLTFRMIVENGIK
-51 YGQMTRDELLSAN
+51 YGQLTSEELNSVN
-64 ASGGIN
+64 KTGGIN
-70 GHKVEVI
+70 GHKVQVI

-101 HLIVGS
+101 HLIIGS

-131 STARPIT
+131 STARAIT

-144 IFRAAASERYFAAV
+144 IFRTAASERYFAAV
-158 HAKYMA
+158 HAKYLA
-164 EHVGK
+164 ENVGK
-169 KVAYIYTTDA
+169 KVAYLYTTDA
-179 AGISFVTAYQ
+179 AGISFVTQYQ
-189 AFMKETYG
+189 QFMKDTYQ
-197 VEPVFAAQQQETDV
+197 VDPVFSAQQQETDV
-211 DFRSNLL
+211 DFRANLL

-223 QPEVLS
+223 GPDVLS
-229 LAGQSDAISRIVT
+229 LAGQSDAISRIIT
-242 QALEVGIPR
+242 QAIEVGIPR

-293 AFVKLVREKYQVR
+293 AFVKMVQEKYATR
-306 CPDHDFAQAYQ
+306 CPDHDWAQAYE
-317 TALIVKEALKKAD
+317 TAQIVKVALAKAN
-330 LKLTDASLAA
+330 LKLTDAALAE
-340 DRTAIRD
+340 DRRAIRD
-347 ALAGIHDFQGV
+347 ALADIRDFQGV

-379 PILVEYVKGGKEYEM
+379 PILVQYTKGGKDYEM
-394 KQLATVTFE
+394 KQLATVTFD

>member
-1 MPKINRMWIAVLA
+1 MRRSASILGALS
-14 VTAAIAAL
+14 TAAIICLTAN
-22 VVASP
+22 
-27 PAAAEDGVI
+27 PAPAAEDGVI

-51 YGQMTRDELLSAN
+51 YGQLTLAELN
-64 ASGGIN
+64 AINDSGGIN
-70 GHKVEVI
+70 GHKVQVI

-89 ANANRFIEQDKV
+89 ANTNRFIEQDKV

-107 ICSSVTLPLVDI
+107 ICSSVTLPMVDI

-126 QISPT
+126 QITPT
-131 STARPIT
+131 ATARAIT

-144 IFRAAASERYFAAV
+144 IFRNSASERYFAAV
-158 HAKYMA
+158 HAKYLA
-164 EHVGK
+164 EHAGK
-169 KVAYIYTTDA
+169 KVAYLYTTDA
-179 AGISFVTAYQ
+179 AGISFVTQYQ
-189 AFMKETYG
+189 QYMKDTYE
-197 VEPVFAAQQQETDV
+197 VDPVFSAQQQETDL

-223 QPEVLS
+223 GPDVLA
-229 LAGQSDAISRIVT
+229 LAGQSDAIARIVT

-293 AFVKLVREKYQVR
+293 AFVKLVQEKYQVR
-306 CPDHDFAQAYQ
+306 CPDHDWAQAYS
-317 TALIVKEALKKAD
+317 TAQIVKEALKRAGPK
-330 LKLTDASLAA
+330 LKLTDASLAE

-347 ALAGIHDFQGV
+347 AFASIHDFQGV
-358 VPGKINFCADPT
+358 VPGKISFCADPT

-379 PILVEYVKGGKEYEM
+379 PILVEYTKGGKDYEM
-394 KQLATVTFE
+394 KQLATVTFD